1 MRKRALSRQA
11 EEVKMVTQK
20 KTRGYQQRGKWKGEF
35 WSSAEAWTGEDEKGW
50 FRAPRTLPL
59 VLQLLASK
67 QLSGNIDPSSVY
79 LELLARHIDN
89 GVVEMA
95 HEADHAFAA
104 GYVGSRAVRSWQ
116 ERMKILEDLGFIRTK
131 QIGNQRFKYVLI
143 LHPTVV
149 IQHLYE
155 TKKITMQWWE
165 TYRARQIET
174 KEARFEERQP
184 PTGAASAASA
194 SPS

>member
-1 MRKRALSRQA
+1 
-11 EEVKMVTQK
+11 MVAQK
-20 KTRGYQQRGKWKGEF
+20 KTRGYQQRGKWKEEF
-35 WSSAEAWTGEDEKGW
+35 WPGEEAWTGEDEKGW

-89 GVVEMA
+89 GIVEMA

-104 GYVGSRAVRSWQ
+104 GYVGSRAVRTWQ
-116 ERMKILEDLGFIRTK
+116 ERMKMLEDFGFIRTK
-131 QIGNQRFKYVLI
+131 KIGNRFKYVLI
-143 LHPTVV
+143 VHPTVA
-149 IQHLYE
+149 IQRLNE
-155 TKKITMQWWE
+155 RKKISPQWWD

-174 KEARFEERQP
+174 KEALFEDRKL

-194 SPS
+194 SAS